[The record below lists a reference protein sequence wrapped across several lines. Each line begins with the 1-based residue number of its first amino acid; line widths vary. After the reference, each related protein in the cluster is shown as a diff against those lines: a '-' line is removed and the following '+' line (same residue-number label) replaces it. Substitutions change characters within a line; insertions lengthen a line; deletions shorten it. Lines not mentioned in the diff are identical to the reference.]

1 MTESHKPILKKGY
14 ERKNATK
21 AFYIRAANAHNAAM
35 VDCYDSL
42 FPDEYNDDSHDSLDS
57 TSLVFPKGDLRMVKQ
72 FTTETL

>member
-1 MTESHKPILKKGY
+1 
-14 ERKNATK
+14 
-21 AFYIRAANAHNAAM
+21 M

-57 TSLVFPKGDLRMVKQ
+57 TTLVFPKRDKYLKPLQTKIGVNLRMVKQ